1 MLHELEMLQRRRAQ
15 LYQQILQQAELH
27 LKHNVQECRSRRNE
41 GNRWFFRK
49 GMEQGIDSG
58 LRYYFENYLNFSEDP
73 RPLAQILFEHKKTVI
88 ETCELTPYKAVV
100 NWGLSELE
108 DILDVEREDVICGIQ
123 HGLCAVAHN
132 LPRLIKTSENK
143 KAPVRRPSLASS
155 K

>member
-1 MLHELEMLQRRRAQ
+1 MLHELEMLQRRRTE

-41 GNRWFFRK
+41 GNRWFFRR

-58 LRYYFENYLNFSEDP
+58 LRYYFENYLSLSEDP
-73 RPLAQILFEHKKTVI
+73 RPLAQILFEHKKNVI
-88 ETCELTPYKAVV
+88 ETCEMTPYKAVV

-108 DILDVEREDVICGIQ
+108 DILDIEREDVICGIQ

-132 LPRLIKTSENK
+132 LPRLIKTSETK
-143 KAPVRRPSLASS
+143 KAPLRRPLQSVI

>member
-27 LKHNVQECRSRRNE
+27 LVHNVQECRSRRNE
-41 GNRWFFRK
+41 GNRWFFRR

-58 LRYYFENYLNFSEDP
+58 LRYYFENYLSFSEDP
-73 RPLAQILFEHKKTVI
+73 RPLAQILIEHKKTVI
-88 ETCELTPYKAVV
+88 ETCELTPYKAII
-100 NWGLSELE
+100 NWGLTELE
-108 DILDVEREDVICGIQ
+108 DILDVEREDVVCGIQ

-143 KAPVRRPSLASS
+143 KAPLRRPLQSVI